1 MKKNIINNHNT
12 TTPAFQ
18 QALVEIQKIKELAAE
33 EAKRA
38 LIEELTPAI
47 KKEIER
53 GMQEG
58 SILLFEEDMMNLDST
73 PLPGAENIEG
83 GTPPP
88 TDGLGG
94 PGMETGMDLP
104 APVSTGPVQ
113 PLGAGI
119 SGVPMPDQD
128 GKVVV
133 NLSQLWNSAPVG
145 IPAAPI
151 TLPPAPAPMDM
162 GAPPLPPTPSPAT
175 DSSGT
180 PPPPVVG
187 NEMQT
192 PPAMPEDP
200 TQQQPQQQDGL
211 PLPESVRVF
220 GKNLKVLEQRV
231 KTLTTPLHFE
241 AAQTLVLELFENLQE
256 IKESKQAP
264 KLFIK
269 EKEGKL
275 ASLFTTIKETQK
287 KHSSYSQKDDTKVQE
302 DMKKDLGAFARAL
315 FLEEAEAAK
324 GSSGFG
330 DKKGSSKGSHEGFGD
345 GAKGGK
351 GSAGFGDSSEKPK
364 EKVGEKS
371 KASEEAAG
379 THAKKASESR
389 PVADPGKKESLK
401 VEALTEAEELEMEA
415 IEAELKELFGEM
427 DDDASGDD
435 TSSGDAD
442 MVEVKKESLN
452 VRLKALKEE
461 EARLTAA
468 LKECDMDGLV
478 GGAGGSGT
486 VTLHADTVNINV
498 ASPSDV
504 QGSAMQGGMDLPDTA
519 AVDSEPSVI
528 DGDDSGEDT
537 DELSDIEIVDDEEPE
552 MGDDSD
558 DDGDEEKPSGLEE
571 STANKKGKKV
581 VSLVKENKDLKTN
594 LNEMEVL
601 VARSLYLNKFLC
613 RDDLSGAQKRKI
625 VEFLDTART
634 VKEAKD
640 VYLKVKKVLDE
651 ATTKKV
657 QPVRK
662 NVGSGSAVVSESAK
676 ATNRKEVL
684 SESVDNDD
692 TSVAT
697 PDRWQ
702 KLAGITKKD

>member
-1 MKKNIINNHNT
+1 MTT

-18 QALVEIQKIKELAAE
+18 QALLEVKKIKELATE

-53 GMQEG
+53 GIQVG
-58 SILLFEEDMMNLDST
+58 SLLFEEEDPMLNLDST
-73 PLPGAENIEG
+73 PLPGADNVTG
-83 GTPPP
+83 ATPPP
-88 TDGLGG
+88 STDGLGA

-104 APVSTGPVQ
+104 SPVSSGPVQ

-145 IPAAPI
+145 IPAAPVV
-151 TLPPAPAPMDM
+151 
-162 GAPPLPPTPSPAT
+162 LPPTTPPVAPPVAGAEQPET
-175 DSSGT
+175 TTT
-180 PPPPVVG
+180 PPPAMMPPVADG
-187 NEMQT
+187 TE
-192 PPAMPEDP
+192 PPMDS
-200 TQQQPQQQDGL
+200 QQQPSPEDQQQQP
-211 PLPESVRVF
+211 PLAMPESVRDF
-220 GKNLKVLEQRV
+220 TKNIRLLEQRV
-231 KTLTTPLHFE
+231 NVIKEGKVNVKPLHFE
-241 AAQTLVLELFENLQE
+241 AAQTLVLDLFDNLQE
-256 IKESKQAP
+256 LKEAKTVSKT
-264 KLFIK
+264 FIK
-269 EKEGKL
+269 EKEEKL
-275 ASLFTTIKETQK
+275 ASLFSTIKETQK
-287 KHSSYSQKDDTKVQE
+287 TQSSYSQKDDTKVQE

-330 DKKGSSKGSHEGFGD
+330 DKKDSKSKHEGFGD

-401 VEALTEAEELEMEA
+401 VEALTESEELEMEA

-427 DDDASGDD
+427 DDTDSGDEG
-435 TSSGDAD
+435 GDAD
-442 MVEVKKESLN
+442 MMEVKKESLQ
-452 VRLKALKEE
+452 VRLKAIKEE

-468 LKECDMDGLV
+468 LKECSMDGTMDG
-478 GGAGGSGT
+478 GGA

-504 QGSAMQGGMDLPDTA
+504 RGSAMQGDIPSDTA
-519 AVDSEPSVI
+519 AVDSEPSVMD
-528 DGDDSGEDT
+528 DGDDDA
-537 DELSDIEIVDDEEPE
+537 DDLSDIEIVDDEEPSE
-552 MGDDSD
+552 DSD
-558 DDGDEEKPSGLEE
+558 SEETGEDEEESEPKKPFGE
-571 STANKKGKKV
+571 SKSKPVKK
-581 VSLVKENKDLKTN
+581 LVKENKDLKTN

-613 RDDLSGAQKRKI
+613 RDDLSSAQKRKI

-640 VYLKVKKVLDE
+640 VYLKVKKVLE
-651 ATTKKV
+651 ESASNKKSSTIAS
-657 QPVRK
+657 RK
-662 NVGSGSAVVSESAK
+662 NVGSGSSVVTESAK
-676 ATNRKEVL
+676 GNRGVI
-684 SESVDNDD
+684 SESVDDDD
-692 TSVAT
+692 TTTAT
-697 PDRWQ
+697 PTRWQ
-702 KLAGITKKD
+702 KLAGINNKKA

>member
-1 MKKNIINNHNT
+1 MTT

-18 QALVEIQKIKELAAE
+18 QALLEVKKIKELATE

-53 GMQEG
+53 GIQVG
-58 SILLFEEDMMNLDST
+58 ALLFEEEDPMLNLDST
-73 PLPGAENIEG
+73 PLPGADNVTG
-83 GTPPP
+83 ATPPP
-88 TDGLGG
+88 STDGLGA

-104 APVSTGPVQ
+104 SPVSSGPVQ

-145 IPAAPI
+145 IPAAPVV
-151 TLPPAPAPMDM
+151 
-162 GAPPLPPTPSPAT
+162 LPPTVPSPAAPPAVPGT
-175 DSSGT
+175 EQPATTT
-180 PPPPVVG
+180 PPPP
-187 NEMQT
+187 MM
-192 PPAMPEDP
+192 PPAVGDGAEPPMDDSQQ
-200 TQQQPQQQDGL
+200 QQQP
-211 PLPESVRVF
+211 PLSMPESVQSF
-220 GKNLKVLEQRV
+220 TKNIRLLEQRV
-231 KTLTTPLHFE
+231 NVIKEGKVNVKPLHFE
-241 AAQTLVLELFENLQE
+241 AAQTLVLDLFDNLQE
-256 IKESKQAP
+256 LKETKAVSKT
-264 KLFIK
+264 FIK
-269 EKEGKL
+269 EKEEKL
-275 ASLFTTIKETQK
+275 ATLFSTIKETQK
-287 KHSSYSQKDDTKVQE
+287 TQSSYSQKDDTKVQE

-330 DKKGSSKGSHEGFGD
+330 DKKDSKSKHEGFGD

-401 VEALTEAEELEMEA
+401 VEALTESEELEMEA

-427 DDDASGDD
+427 DDSDGGDEG
-435 TSSGDAD
+435 GDAD
-442 MVEVKKESLN
+442 MMEVKKESLQ
-452 VRLKALKEE
+452 VRLKAIKEE

-468 LKECDMDGLV
+468 LKECSMDGAMDG
-478 GGAGGSGT
+478 GGA

-504 QGSAMQGGMDLPDTA
+504 QGSAMQGDIPSDTA
-519 AVDSEPSVI
+519 AVDSEPSVM
-528 DGDDSGEDT
+528 DDGGDDAD
-537 DELSDIEIVDDEEPE
+537 DLSDIEIVDDEEPTE
-552 MGDDSD
+552 DSD
-558 DDGDEEKPSGLEE
+558 SEDSDTDEEETEPSKKPFGE
-571 STANKKGKKV
+571 SKSKPVKN
-581 VSLVKENKDLKTN
+581 LVKENKDLKTN

-613 RDDLSGAQKRKI
+613 RDDLSSAQKRKI

-640 VYLKVKKVLDE
+640 VYLKVKKVLE
-651 ATTKKV
+651 ESASNKKSNTTAS
-657 QPVRK
+657 RK
-662 NVGSGSAVVSESAK
+662 NVGSGSSVVTESAK
-676 ATNRKEVL
+676 GNRGVI
-684 SESVDNDD
+684 SESVDDDD
-692 TSVAT
+692 TTTAT
-697 PDRWQ
+697 PTRWQ
-702 KLAGITKKD
+702 KLAGINNKKA

>member
-1 MKKNIINNHNT
+1 MTTT

-18 QALVEIQKIKELAAE
+18 QALLEVKKIKELATE

-53 GMQEG
+53 GIQVG
-58 SILLFEEDMMNLDST
+58 ALLFEEDDMGGMNLDST
-73 PLPGAENIEG
+73 PLPGGDNLAG
-83 GTPPP
+83 ATPPP
-88 TDGLGG
+88 TDGLAS

-104 APVSTGPVQ
+104 APASTGPVQ

-145 IPAAPI
+145 IPAAPVV
-151 TLPPAPAPMDM
+151 LPPTDPSMAAPPMPAPSGPTEPTTAVPPVPDPSMDQQEQTQQ
-162 GAPPLPPTPSPAT
+162 PPLP
-175 DSSGT
+175 
-180 PPPPVVG
+180 
-187 NEMQT
+187 
-192 PPAMPEDP
+192 EDQ
-200 TQQQPQQQDGL
+200 QQQP
-211 PLPESVRVF
+211 PLSMPESVQEFSNGLR
-220 GKNLKVLEQRV
+220 VLEQRV
-231 KTLTTPLHFE
+231 KGIKENKTAVKPLHFE
-241 AAQTLVLELFENLQE
+241 AAQTLVLELFDNLQE
-256 IKESKQAP
+256 LKETRMVP
-264 KLFIK
+264 KAFIK
-269 EKEGKL
+269 EKEEKL
-275 ASLFTTIKETQK
+275 ASLFSSIKETQK
-287 KHSSYSQKDDTKVQE
+287 TQSSYSQKDDTKVQE

-330 DKKGSSKGSHEGFGD
+330 DKKGSGKGSHEGFGD

-401 VEALTEAEELEMEA
+401 VEALTESEELEMEA

-427 DDDASGDD
+427 DDTSEDDGSGD
-435 TSSGDAD
+435 TD
-442 MVEVKKESLN
+442 MMEVKKESLQI
-452 VRLKALKEE
+452 RLKAIKEE

-468 LKECDMDGLV
+468 LKECSMDGMAGE
-478 GGAGGSGT
+478 GGA

-504 QGSAMQGGMDLPDTA
+504 QGSAMQGASEIPDTA
-519 AVDSEPSVI
+519 AVDSEPSVM
-528 DGDDSGEDT
+528 DADDADED
-537 DELSDIEIVDDEEPE
+537 DLSDIEIVDDEEPE
-552 MGDDSD
+552 TTSADDSD
-558 DDGDEEKPSGLEE
+558 DEEDTEPTKKPEGSFGE
-571 STANKKGKKV
+571 SVKKGTKPTNN
-581 VSLVKENKDLKTN
+581 LVKENKDLKTN

-613 RDDLSGAQKRKI
+613 RDDLSSAQKRKI

-651 ATTKKV
+651 SATAKKSV
-657 QPVRK
+657 ASRK
-662 NVGSGSAVVSESAK
+662 NVGSGSAVVTESAK
-676 ATNRKEVL
+676 NGNKSVL
-684 SESVDNDD
+684 TEGVDDSDD
-692 TSVAT
+692 TAPT
-697 PDRWQ
+697 TNRWQ
-702 KLAGITKKD
+702 KLAGISKKA